1 MKRDFTLL
9 NSAIHETVLHYRNT
23 RGQRG
28 AAALAPQMG
37 LRIRTC
43 QNKANPHQTAFY
55 FRPEELVALM
65 RITER
70 YDILHALAAAL
81 GHTCIPLDP
90 GQGGGQPLQALA
102 MWTARQSDCMWAVA
116 EYLQESNP
124 ARAKLTELQ
133 ATHFA
138 AAGEGLAFLRAVEVA
153 GHA

>member
-9 NSAIHETVLHYRNT
+9 DSAIHETVLSYRNA

-28 AAALAPQMG
+28 ALALAPELG
-37 LRIRTC
+37 LKVRTC
-43 QNKANPHQTAFY
+43 QNKANPNQTAFY
-55 FRPEELVALM
+55 FRPAELVALQ
-65 RITER
+65 RITGKTA
-70 YDILHALAAAL
+70 ILHAMAAAL
-81 GHTCIPLDP
+81 NHVCIPLDP
-90 GQGGGQPLQALA
+90 GQGSGQPLQALA